1 MGSGVT
7 VAALKMNPDKLF
19 DYLDGNL
26 PAAEREQLEERIA
39 EDSQLQR
46 ELIVARKIHREMG
59 GSREVLGV
67 AEETPAVGTRGAAI
81 GRHVA
86 IAFFVLVLV
95 NVFIGIMFIIGRK
108 PKNDLGP
115 QEAAIRAQLTAS
127 LEKTAGLAL
136 PAPTLA
142 DEIKITASAS
152 ERDAVA
158 DKIIAIATRLG
169 GSGTKGLPDDSGV
182 IVWVE
187 VPGDRESSFRSAL
200 VPLRA
205 SPLPAEPS
213 TANGGSPN
221 AKRILQIRISDSEP
235 PKTR

>member
-7 VAALKMNPDKLF
+7 VPSPKMNPDKLF
-19 DYLDGNL
+19 NYLDGNL

-39 EDSQLQR
+39 GDSQLQR

-67 AEETPAVGTRGAAI
+67 AEETPAVGARGATI

-127 LEKTAGLAL
+127 LDKTAGLAL

-142 DEIKITASAS
+142 DDIMITASAS

-158 DKIIAIATRLG
+158 GKIIALATQLG
-169 GSGTKGLPDDSGV
+169 GSGTKGLPDDKGV

-187 VPGDRESSFRSAL
+187 VPGDRESSFRIAL
-200 VPLRA
+200 VPLGA
-205 SPLPAEPS
+205 TPPPAELS
-213 TANGGSPN
+213 AAKTGVPN
-221 AKRILQIRISDSEP
+221 EKKILQIRISASEL
-235 PKTR
+235 PKAP

>member
-1 MGSGVT
+1 MRSGVT
-7 VAALKMNPDKLF
+7 VPSPKMNPDKLF
-19 DYLDGNL
+19 NYLDGNL

-39 EDSQLQR
+39 GDSQLQR
-46 ELIVARKIHREMG
+46 ELMVARKIHREMG

-67 AEETPAVGTRGAAI
+67 AEETPAVGARGATI

-95 NVFIGIMFIIGRK
+95 NVFIGIVFIIGRK

-142 DEIKITASAS
+142 DDIKITASAS

-158 DKIIAIATRLG
+158 GKIIAIAARLG
-169 GSGTKGLPDDSGV
+169 GSGTKGLPDDKGV

-187 VPGDRESSFRSAL
+187 VPGDRENSFRTAL
-200 VPLRA
+200 VPLGA
-205 SPLPAEPS
+205 TPPSAELS
-213 TANGGSPN
+213 AAKTGAPN
-221 AKRILQIRISDSEP
+221 EKKILQIRIFDSEP
-235 PKTR
+235 PKTP

>member
-7 VAALKMNPDKLF
+7 VPAQKMNPDKLF

-26 PAAEREQLEERIA
+26 PATEREQLEKHIA

-67 AEETPAVGTRGAAI
+67 AEETPVGARGATI

-136 PAPTLA
+136 PAPTIA

-152 ERDAVA
+152 ERDTVA
-158 DKIIAIATRLG
+158 GKIIAIATRLG
-169 GSGTKGLPDDSGV
+169 GSGTKGLPDDNGV

-187 VPGDRESSFRSAL
+187 VLGDRESSFRSAL

-205 SPLPAEPS
+205 SPLPGEPS
-213 TANGGSPN
+213 TANAGSPN
-221 AKRILQIRISDSEP
+221 EKKILQIRISDNES